1 MYIRAFAIVVLL
13 IFLQSTSHAQ
23 TASPLLDSFVSD
35 ELGLLPS
42 SESATLTSRVN
53 SGVHSATKIQP
64 FLAPKEL
71 RNYKTI
77 FNSSAI
83 LANFPMSES
92 GQQKLNL
99 SIDESLEKSKRV
111 SIASLT
117 DAQSALY
124 SALSVK
130 KNGDGSAILEVLVG
144 VADWQKVKERKAEG
158 PVPALVKSSVWVSI
172 SRRKLAW
179 DTISTDGVLSFHK
192 IEKEVISLYRGS
204 INQILL
210 AF

>member
-1 MYIRAFAIVVLL
+1 MYIRTFAIVVLS

-23 TASPLLDSFVSD
+23 TAAPPLDSFASD
-35 ELGLLPS
+35 GLGLLPS
-42 SESATLTSRVN
+42 SESETLTSQAN
-53 SGVHSATKIQP
+53 LGVHSATKIQP
-64 FLAPKEL
+64 FLAPNEL

-92 GQQKLNL
+92 EQQKLNL
-99 SIDESLEKSKRV
+99 SIDEFLGKSRRV

-117 DAQSALY
+117 DAQAALY

-144 VADWQKVKERKAEG
+144 VSDWTKVKERKAEG
-158 PVPALVKSSVWVSI
+158 PVPALVKSSIWVSI

-179 DTISTDGVLSFHK
+179 EAMSTDGILSFEK
-192 IEKEVISLYRGS
+192 IEKEVISTYRDN

>member
-1 MYIRAFAIVVLL
+1 MYIRAIAIVVLSIL
-13 IFLQSTSHAQ
+13 LQSESYAQ
-23 TASPLLDSFVSD
+23 TAPRLDSFASD
-35 ELGLLPS
+35 GLGLLPS
-42 SESATLTSRVN
+42 SESAALTSQAN
-53 SGVHSATKIQP
+53 LGIHSATKIQP

-83 LANFPMSES
+83 LSNFPMSES
-92 GQQKLNL
+92 EQRKLNL
-99 SIDESLEKSKRV
+99 SIEESLKKSKRV
-111 SIASLT
+111 SIVSIT

-124 SALSVK
+124 SAVSVK
-130 KNGDGSAILEVLVG
+130 KNEDGSAILEVLVG
-144 VADWQKVKERKAEG
+144 VADWPKVKERKAEG

-179 DTISTDGVLSFHK
+179 EAISTDGVLTFDK
-192 IEKEVISLYRGS
+192 IEKEVISSYQDS
-204 INQILL
+204 IDQILL

>member
-1 MYIRAFAIVVLL
+1 MYIRTFAIVVLS

-23 TASPLLDSFVSD
+23 TAAPPLDSFASD
-35 ELGLLPS
+35 GLGLLPS
-42 SESATLTSRVN
+42 FESETLTSQANLGVN
-53 SGVHSATKIQP
+53 SATKIQP
-64 FLAPKEL
+64 FLAPNEL

-83 LANFPMSES
+83 LANFPMSEAE
-92 GQQKLNL
+92 QQKLNL
-99 SIDESLEKSKRV
+99 SIDEFLGKSKRV

-117 DAQSALY
+117 DAQTALY

-144 VADWQKVKERKAEG
+144 VSDWTKVKERKAEG
-158 PVPALVKSSVWVSI
+158 PVPALVKSSIWVSI

-179 DTISTDGVLSFHK
+179 EAMSTDGILSFEK
-192 IEKEVISLYRGS
+192 IEKEVISTYRGN
-204 INQILL
+204 INLLLL